1 MANLRDPHGY
11 LIMDEKRAGLT
22 KKKFFVAKEARALQ
36 SRINLKFPEMENKNQ
51 RTTEDLKNIRK
62 NDLKEIEM
70 KEGNTPLKEFEKQY
84 HQKLNLEKM
93 VMRNRMVSN

>member
-1 MANLRDPHGY
+1 MANLRDPNSY

-22 KKKFFVAKEARALQ
+22 KKKFFVAKEARAMH

-62 NDLKEIEM
+62 NDLKEVEL
-70 KEGNTPLKEFEKQY
+70 KDGNTPLKEFEKQF
-84 HQKLNLEKM
+84 HSKLNMEKM